1 MIPACPSFPGEPVRR
16 SPVRRGE
23 GGFTLIEIMMVV
35 AILGLTLAMGMPSF
49 IKTMK
54 REGMR
59 KAQMD
64 LMEACRDARRTA
76 ILTAQPAYL
85 VFHPTENS
93 FEVPGQFQATFPDD
107 IAIDILGVNF
117 LELEHADVARVRFNP
132 NGTSDE
138 FTIVIHDRDQSTIK
152 LSLEPITAL
161 AQVEIIR

>member
-1 MIPACPSFPGEPVRR
+1 MNVGR
-16 SPVRRGE
+16 SVSGKRQK
-23 GGFTLIEIMMVV
+23 GFTLIEIMVVV
-35 AILGLTLAMGMPSF
+35 AILGMTLAFGVPSF

-54 REGMR
+54 AEGMR

-85 VFHPTENS
+85 VFHPTEGT
-93 FEVPGQFQATFPDD
+93 FEVPGQFQAAFPQD
-107 IAIDILGVNF
+107 IVIDILGVNF
-117 LELEHADVARVRFNP
+117 LQMEHADVARVRFNP

-138 FTIVIHDRDQSTIK
+138 FTIVVHGTDGSMIK

-161 AQVEIIR
+161 AHVDIVR

>member
-1 MIPACPSFPGEPVRR
+1 MKALRARPVGTLKTRTD
-16 SPVRRGE
+16 
-23 GGFTLIEIMMVV
+23 GFTLIEIMMVV
-35 AILGLTLAMGMPSF
+35 AILGLTLTIGMPSF

-64 LMEACRDARRTA
+64 LMEACRDARRSA

-85 VFHPTENS
+85 VIHPNDGT
-93 FEVPGQFQATFPDD
+93 FEVPGQFHGGFSDSVH
-107 IAIDILGVNF
+107 IDILGVNF
-117 LELEHADVARVRFNP
+117 LEMEHADVARVRFNP

-138 FTIVIHDRDQSTIK
+138 FTIVFHGEDQSTVK
-152 LSLEPITAL
+152 VSLEPITAL